1 MNHLAD
7 LGSTLVV
14 VGILLVV
21 AVALALVLR
30 RRARASAMP
39 PSPPM
44 PEPSPAATEAAFLDS
59 SHIIDGPII
68 GGGTERE
75 PPVAPDR
82 NGKR

>member
-7 LGSTLVV
+7 LGSPLVV
-14 VGILLVV
+14 VGILLV
-21 AVALALVLR
+21 VALALVLR

-59 SHIIDGPII
+59 SHIIAGPII